1 MKSNQNIPVFGTL
14 LGGAPLFFATFL
26 ANYLNIGI

>member
-1 MKSNQNIPVFGTL
+1 MNSNQNIPVYGTL
-14 LGGAPLFFATFL
+14 LGVAALFFATFL